1 MLLAQDHANLV
12 PQTASHGPSQRVAG
26 LPLMIRPQLIAQAR
40 SRIRREQVRLERLKD
55 KLHARVCK
63 TNSRILNADLS
74 GTLNDIRLRIIEL
87 EPPLTG
93 RGRSRRP
100 AVMPHVHIIKKTK
113 LEADYE
119 YCRNAMNLL
128 TEVEDRDMEGN
139 RFLSDAERAEDLKDA
154 LEQLAEYYVL
164 WPAEL
169 DGKLKDLEGEG
180 ESERSGRRKD
190 EGKKGGAKQ
199 GGGKKK

>member
-1 MLLAQDHANLV
+1 
-12 PQTASHGPSQRVAG
+12 
-26 LPLMIRPQLIAQAR
+26 
-40 SRIRREQVRLERLKD
+40 
-55 KLHARVCK
+55 
-63 TNSRILNADLS
+63 
-74 GTLNDIRLRIIEL
+74 
-87 EPPLTG
+87 
-93 RGRSRRP
+93 
-100 AVMPHVHIIKKTK
+100 MPHVHIIKKTK